1 MNKKVFEKT
10 LAGRLTSSADK
21 VTSSAD
27 KMPINTLSEQQ
38 KKVLHFAKENGQITS
53 HQVELLLE
61 VKQRRAR
68 SILGKLVDMGVLE
81 RLGAYRNTV
90 YTLKNG
96 RKK

>member
-1 MNKKVFEKT
+1 MTEETIK
-10 LAGRLTSSADK
+10 
-21 VTSSAD
+21 
-27 KMPINTLSEQQ
+27 
-38 KKVLHFAKENGQITS
+38 QILKDVYKR
-53 HQVELLLE
+53 Q
-61 VKQRRAR
+61 KQRRAR

>member
-1 MNKKVFEKT
+1 MNKDNEN
-10 LAGRLTSSADK
+10 ASADK

-27 KMPINTLSEQQ
+27 KMPISADEVPINTLSEQQ

>member
-1 MNKKVFEKT
+1 M
-10 LAGRLTSSADK
+10 
-21 VTSSAD
+21 
-27 KMPINTLSEQQ
+27 
-38 KKVLHFAKENGQITS
+38 HFAKENGQITS

-90 YTLKNG
+90 YTLKKWKEEIILQGVFNV
-96 RKK
+96 